1 MMTKKEIIVVGPR
14 VLIAPD
20 EGEQRTDAG
29 LYLPPSVR
37 EKEDVMGGLVIKTGP
52 GYPVPDMNQSD
63 PWVEKRPTYI
73 PLEAREGD
81 YALFL
86 RKDAVEIEYEGRK
99 YLIVPH
105 SSILA
110 LIRTSVEEGV
120 VDS

>member
-1 MMTKKEIIVVGPR
+1 MTKKEIIVVGPR

-52 GYPVPDMNQSD
+52 GYPVPDSNQSE
-63 PWVEKRPTYI
+63 PWLEKRPSYI
-73 PLEAREGD
+73 PLEAQEGD

-110 LIRTSVEEGV
+110 LIRTTVEEG
-120 VDS
+120 